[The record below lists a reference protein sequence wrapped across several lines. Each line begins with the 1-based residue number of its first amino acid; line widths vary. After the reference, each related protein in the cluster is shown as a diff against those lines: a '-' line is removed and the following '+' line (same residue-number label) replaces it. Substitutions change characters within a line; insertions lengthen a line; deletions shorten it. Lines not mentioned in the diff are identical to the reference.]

1 MKPTAGGKPSGRC
14 SATTAAAPAT
24 AACFG
29 EMRAVGLGACD
40 RDKEKPGFDLA
51 AVGGKP
57 RDVDR
62 SLPRIDRRLRQKIA
76 QLHRVSFAL
85 TNNS

>member
-1 MKPTAGGKPSGRC
+1 MKPRGGKPSALFGNDRRRAGRC
-14 SATTAAAPAT
+14 GLL
-24 AACFG
+24 C

-51 AVGGKP
+51 AVGGEP
-57 RDVDR
+57 HDVDR
-62 SLPRIDRRLRQKIA
+62 RLPRIDRRLRQKIA

>member
-1 MKPTAGGKPSGRC
+1 MHAI
-14 SATTAAAPAT
+14 
-24 AACFG
+24 
-29 EMRAVGLGACD
+29 GLGSGN
-40 RDKEKPGFDLA
+40 RDKKKSGLYLA
-51 AVGGKP
+51 AVGGKA

-85 TNNS
+85 TSSN